1 MKSST
6 PKITRATQLDRMLQ
20 VALRAPL
27 SLSQHLQPHALLPT
41 GNSVPL
47 SSEAYYAWISSAL
60 AAKGIR
66 PCASQLGHLIRQL
79 NAEAMLT
86 LREETIN
93 LRIAHPS
100 PGTYTLDLANASSEV
115 INISADGWK
124 VTTDF
129 DTRFHRPDNVI
140 FFQPPVKVRTKLH
153 HALKEIFQLD
163 ETQSEQLSTWLVDAL
178 LTRHIPPTL
187 IITGKCRHEAAAK
200 IRNFADPMMSPVH
213 GIPSSSKALGRLAIN
228 NRVMAFGMYK
238 TITSTKIEQLNELRT
253 GMLVELKQVTKNSDL
268 LTELIRR
275 PIILAAEAAPQIHE
289 GQIEIEI
296 NHIALVESSDILA
309 ALLDAA
315 VSQIRELQEHQARQV
330 HLERAAPDTQISPL
344 TTEGEPEGPAP

>member
-6 PKITRATQLDRMLQ
+6 PKITHATQLDRMLQ
-20 VALRAPL
+20 VATSAPL
-27 SLSQHLQPHALLPT
+27 SLSQHIQPHALLPT

-47 SSEAYYAWISSAL
+47 SSEAYYTWISSAL

-93 LRIAHPS
+93 LRIAHPA
-100 PGTYTLDLANASSEV
+100 PDTYTLDLANASSEV

-129 DTRFHRPDNVI
+129 DTRFHRPDNAI
-140 FFQPPVKVRTKLH
+140 FFQRPVKVRTKLH
-153 HALKEIFQLD
+153 QALENIFQLD
-163 ETQSEQLSTWLVDAL
+163 EAKSKQLSTWLVNAL
-178 LTRHIPPTL
+178 LTRRIPPTL
-187 IITGKCRHEAAAK
+187 IITGNCRHEAAAK
-200 IRNFADPMMSPVH
+200 IRNFVDPMMSPVH
-213 GIPSSSKALGRLAIN
+213 GIPNSKKAMGRLAIT

-238 TITSTKIEQLNELRT
+238 AITSTKIEQLNQLRT
-253 GMLVELKQVTKNSDL
+253 GMMVELKQVTRNSDL

-275 PIILAAEAAPQIHE
+275 PIIIAAEEAPQIHE

-296 NHIALVESSDILA
+296 NHIALVQISEILA

-315 VSQIRELQEHQARQV
+315 VSQIRELHEHQVRQV
-330 HLERAAPDTQISPL
+330 HLERAAPDMQMSPL